1 MLCWVFS
8 ACFSMI
14 RSSSLIYAKEQDLS
28 EEHPPAPSSCQVSE
42 CGQWVGAAGSREKP
56 RHSYLSPSPTV
67 LYSFLV
73 QPQHYSYAPLRPSCD
88 SSSYQTLLPCSS
100 RPGPMKT
107 THCCHLC
114 LGPLTVTSRGFL
126 CPTLTSVTVP
136 VMNSPGSPYAPLAAS
151 WCLQQ
156 GGILD

>member
-1 MLCWVFS
+1 MPKNKTSLRNIPQHPLPARLVSVASGWVLPEAERIPDILTFLLALLS
-8 ACFSMI
+8 YTHSW
-14 RSSSLIYAKEQDLS
+14 SSLNITAMPLYG
-28 EEHPPAPSSCQVSE
+28 HPVTPALT
-42 CGQWVGAAGSREKP
+42 R
-56 RHSYLSPSPTV
+56 L
-67 LYSFLV
+67 FL
-73 QPQHYSYAPLRPSCD
+73 PP
-88 SSSYQTLLPCSS
+88 SS

-126 CPTLTSVTVP
+126 CPMLTSVTVP

-156 GGILD
+156 GGILG